1 MHKRLANLFYFGIGG
16 GSTAFQSNAIQ
27 RTTFILLFQTF
38 FFLNSDQDQVYL
50 SSLYPM
56 QNLQV
61 GLIQLKTTLFIA
73 IFLMAEVLIYI
84 NSYLTGKENFKN
96 YK

>member
-1 MHKRLANLFYFGIGG
+1 MGLGG
-16 GSTAFQSNAIQ
+16 DQQPSRAMQYKELHLYYSFK
-27 RTTFILLFQTF
+27 LF